1 MNEKDPE
8 ARARDEACRRRI
20 GRLAVIFLGLLVLV
34 YLVPLF
40 LRLAGVRF

>member
-1 MNEKDPE
+1 MSEDDPE
-8 ARARDEACRRRI
+8 AHARDEARRRRI

-40 LRLAGVRF
+40 LRLVGVRF